1 MPVRGMARRRDGGC
15 RADYSSGKQLFDF
28 STMQWVHKQRQIP
41 TVIALHHAIQMQ
53 FKSSGATFKKPSARY
68 F

>member
-1 MPVRGMARRRDGGC
+1 MPG
-15 RADYSSGKQLFDF
+15 DYSSGKQLFDF

-53 FKSSGATFKKPSARY
+53 FKSSGATF
-68 F
+68 